1 MNAIPSKIHV
11 LESILSNAIE
21 KIYLSIFHCG
31 KKKKMLI
38 WKILEIQITFVNVTS
53 LIFTACSYENQAS
66 KNYSNYFTLTPCK
79 IKWLTTQTVLPPSH

>member
-31 KKKKMLI
+31 KKKNVN
-38 WKILEIQITFVNVTS
+38 LEDFRN
-53 LIFTACSYENQAS
+53 
-66 KNYSNYFTLTPCK
+66 SNYIC
-79 IKWLTTQTVLPPSH
+79 

>member
-1 MNAIPSKIHV
+1 MQLKKS
-11 LESILSNAIE
+11 
-21 KIYLSIFHCG
+21 IYLSFIVV
-31 KKKKMLI
+31 KKKKKLI

-79 IKWLTTQTVLPPSH
+79 IKWLTTQTVLPPSHWLEK